1 MYMYSANFQHSQC
14 LHTYRLSKK
23 QVLIKIEN
31 TSSEEETE
39 NLQEVDNGEA
49 QIETLPTEKDQSKQ
63 KSVQEDVTSNKKG
76 PS

>member
-1 MYMYSANFQHSQC
+1 M
-14 LHTYRLSKK
+14 HTYRLSKK

-31 TSSEEETE
+31 TSSEEEIE
-39 NLQEVDNGEA
+39 NLQEVDNSEA

-76 PS
+76 PSWIT

>member
-1 MYMYSANFQHSQC
+1 M
-14 LHTYRLSKK
+14 
-23 QVLIKIEN
+23 IKIEN
-31 TSSEEETE
+31 TSSEEEIE

-63 KSVQEDVTSNKKG
+63 KSDQEDVTSYKKG

>member
-1 MYMYSANFQHSQC
+1 M
-14 LHTYRLSKK
+14 
-23 QVLIKIEN
+23 IKIEN
-31 TSSEEETE
+31 TSSEEEIE

-76 PS
+76 PSWNT